1 MPAVAQRVTELFA
14 QAPHSR
20 LNPDEVVA
28 LGAAVQAGLIGR
40 DESLEDVVVTDVA
53 PFTLGVEITKQIG
66 AELRPGYFNP
76 VINRNTTIPVSR
88 VDRLSTLRANQ
99 TEVRVKV
106 YQGESRKVQ
115 DNLLLGEFV
124 VKDIPR
130 GPAGQEIDVRF
141 TYDLNGVLEV
151 EATVVETQKKSS
163 IVITQHARGLTEQQI
178 ARAIDEMQTMK
189 THPREETAN
198 RFLLKRAE
206 RIYRELPLMDREML
220 ADVMDGFETALDMQ
234 DQEVIER
241 FRLELEMFLSRYEA
255 DDVEDDAEW

>member
-1 MPAVAQRVTELFA
+1 
-14 QAPHSR
+14 
-20 LNPDEVVA
+20 
-28 LGAAVQAGLIGR
+28 
-40 DESLEDVVVTDVA
+40 
-53 PFTLGVEITKQIG
+53 
-66 AELRPGYFNP
+66 
-76 VINRNTTIPVSR
+76 
-88 VDRLSTLRANQ
+88 
-99 TEVRVKV
+99 
-106 YQGESRKVQ
+106 
-115 DNLLLGEFV
+115 
-124 VKDIPR
+124 
-130 GPAGQEIDVRF
+130 
-141 TYDLNGVLEV
+141 YDLNGVLEV

>member
-1 MPAVAQRVTELFA
+1 M
-14 QAPHSR
+14 
-20 LNPDEVVA
+20 
-28 LGAAVQAGLIGR
+28 
-40 DESLEDVVVTDVA
+40 
-53 PFTLGVEITKQIG
+53 
-66 AELRPGYFNP
+66 
-76 VINRNTTIPVSR
+76 
-88 VDRLSTLRANQ
+88 
-99 TEVRVKV
+99 
-106 YQGESRKVQ
+106 
-115 DNLLLGEFV
+115 
-124 VKDIPR
+124 
-130 GPAGQEIDVRF
+130 RF